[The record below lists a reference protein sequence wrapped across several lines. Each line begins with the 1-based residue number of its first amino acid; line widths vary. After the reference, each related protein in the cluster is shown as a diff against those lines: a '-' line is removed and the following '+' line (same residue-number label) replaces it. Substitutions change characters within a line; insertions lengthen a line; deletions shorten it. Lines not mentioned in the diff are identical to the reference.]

1 MTKRQ
6 GFTLIEVLVACG
18 VFVALLLLLLDGWA
32 QSARATTQ
40 ARRQAAALGIARE
53 QMDYLVSL
61 DFDTPVATPTGT
73 RTLSATVGGNAADGT
88 YTWLLSKA
96 ALAGR
101 TDSKSCQVVVSWW
114 DGGQMHHVDLESLV
128 CVGY

>member
-6 GFTLIEVLVACG
+6 GFTLIEVLVACA
-18 VFVALLLLLLDGWA
+18 VFVALLLLLLDAWA

-40 ARRQAAALGIARE
+40 ARHQAAALGIARE

-61 DFDTPVATPTGT
+61 PFDTAVSTPTGT

-88 YTWLLSKA
+88 YTWLISKTPVP
-96 ALAGR
+96 GR
-101 TDSKSCQVVVSWW
+101 TDAKSCQVVVSWW
-114 DGGQMHHVDLESLV
+114 DGGQTHHVDLESLV
-128 CVGY
+128 CVGF